1 MLEKYV
7 EVVARIM
14 IAASAVVVLFLR
26 GEECGGKGS
35 KQEQK
40 TKSRKEN
47 IYVEKRVSLDG
58 ASKTNGL
65 KSILSYYNT
74 REKYKYKE
82 RVK

>member
-40 TKSRKEN
+40 TKSGKEN
-47 IYVEKRVSLDG
+47 IYGEKSLSG
-58 ASKTNGL
+58 WSKQD
-65 KSILSYYNT
+65 
-74 REKYKYKE
+74 
-82 RVK
+82 